1 LLTVVLLAK
10 HTKTRDY
17 LLGAVHHSQRIL
29 QTAKAH
35 DLVEGFTLAANL
47 LLKKPDSNKVGSVL
61 YFLNK
66 VDALADFLVLRG
78 YLLDNVL
85 MFALHECVH
94 Y

>member
-1 LLTVVLLAK
+1 MLTVVLLAK

-66 VDALADFLVLRG
+66 VDALADFLVLRD